1 MSRLVRKPIPIPAGV
16 EVKLEDKL
24 IKVAGKLGKLEVKVL
39 PLIECELVPEGVR
52 IWTDKKHIQARANVG
67 TNASILMNAL
77 EGVSVGYTKVLKM
90 EGVGFKSNVEGN
102 TLVLNVG
109 FSHPVRFPI
118 PENIQIVVEKNT
130 KITLTGFN
138 KELIGQTAAKIRKIK
153 KPEPYKG
160 KGIRYENEI
169 VRRKAGK
176 KAAGAAA

>member
-1 MSRLVRKPIPIPAGV
+1 
-16 EVKLEDKL
+16 
-24 IKVAGKLGKLEVKVL
+24 
-39 PLIECELVPEGVR
+39 
-52 IWTDKKHIQARANVG
+52 
-67 TNASILMNAL
+67 MNAL
-77 EGVSVGYTKVLKM
+77 EGVSTGYTRVLKM